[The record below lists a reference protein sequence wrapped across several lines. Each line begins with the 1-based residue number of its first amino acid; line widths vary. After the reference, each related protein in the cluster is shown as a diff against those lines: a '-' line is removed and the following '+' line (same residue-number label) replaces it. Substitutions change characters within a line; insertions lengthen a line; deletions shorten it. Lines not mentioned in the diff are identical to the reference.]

1 MIFELMQE
9 PQLTY
14 VLVLM
19 ATGVLV
25 GMACGLLGVGGAFI
39 MVPIQLWAL
48 TSMGIDAT
56 IATRVAFGTGLAVI
70 LPTSIS
76 GCYGHSCRGVVLW
89 KPGVIMGLSGLAGAF
104 IGGSI
109 AAHAPAAVLKTIFG
123 AAVLA
128 GGFRMLL
135 AERIR
140 PGPKPKANPLYY
152 VLWGF
157 PVGIVSGLSGIG
169 GGVLMVPVLV
179 VAMGFSMLQAVGTS
193 TVAIALNS
201 IGGISSYAIN
211 GMGVPGRPDYS
222 LGYIDLLQFILLAG
236 TSVPAAQLG
245 VRFAHFI
252 PGRQLR
258 YIFMALMFYI
268 GLRMIGVFA
277 WLGLPI

>member
-1 MIFELMQE
+1 VIQE
-9 PQLTY
+9 PQLIY
-14 VLVLM
+14 VLILL
-19 ATGVLV
+19 ATGILV
-25 GMACGLLGVGGAFI
+25 GSTSGLLGVGGGFI

-56 IATRVAFGTGLAVI
+56 IATRVAFGTSLAVI
-70 LPTSIS
+70 LPTSAS

-89 KPGVIMGLSGLAGAF
+89 KPGMILGLSGLAGAF

-109 AAHAPAAVLKTIFG
+109 AAHAPADLLKIIFG
-123 AAVLA
+123 VVVLV
-128 GGFRMLL
+128 GGLRMLL
-135 AERIR
+135 AGRIK
-140 PGPKPKANPLYY
+140 PGHKPKVNPLYY

-157 PVGIVSGLSGIG
+157 PVGIVSGMSGIG

-193 TVAIALNS
+193 CVAIALS
-201 IGGISSYAIN
+201 SVGGISSYAIN
-211 GMGVPGRPDYS
+211 GMGIPGRPDYS
-222 LGYIDLLQFILLAG
+222 LGYIDLLLFILLAG

-245 VRFAHFI
+245 VRFAHLL

-258 YIFMALMFYI
+258 YIFIVLMFYI